1 MTLLRL
7 TRVVGS
13 ATDAALAARLHD
25 LEHAGR
31 VEYLRLASADIGRH
45 RLHAETDRGTE
56 CAVILPR
63 SERLANGAVLLLE
76 RDRAV
81 VVRLVEA
88 QWLHLA
94 PRDPAAA
101 IELGYFAGNM
111 HWPVRFDGA
120 TLRIQLNGPEADY
133 LARLE
138 HLMAD
143 GRVRQVADGE

>member
-7 TRVVGS
+7 TRVLGKAS
-13 ATDAALAARLHD
+13 DAALAARLHD

-81 VVRLVEA
+81 VVRLAEA

-94 PRDPAAA
+94 PRDSAAA

-111 HWPVRFDGA
+111 HWPVRFDGS
-120 TLRIQLNGPEADY
+120 TLRIQLDGPEADY

-138 HLMAD
+138 HLLAD
-143 GRVRQVADGE
+143 GRIRQVADAE